1 MVPPKDGDTVTQAT
15 EYKLQLATDII
26 HGLVYIIV
34 YSASALLPAG
44 MAVALL
50 LSQVVRMEEV
60 VGCVVLLAVA
70 GGLAAFGVHLLR
82 KHLPLNSSVH
92 VSGIGIVSRGW
103 FQADRFIPAS
113 DIIGVVW
120 TGKRAWTMLEAHW
133 PRWFYSLFLE
143 VPELAY
149 GRSRIKLGSSRWAGP
164 IGEAR
169 DRIIREYGLQ
179 EVDELRLEPVFFWH
193 STKRRVWR
201 RSPPNLDGIDQ

>member
-1 MVPPKDGDTVTQAT
+1 MVPPKDGDTVEQAT
-15 EYKLQLATDII
+15 EYKLQLATDIF
-26 HGLVYIIV
+26 HGLGYIIV
-34 YSASALLPAG
+34 YSACALLCAG
-44 MAVALL
+44 VAVFWF
-50 LSQVVRMEEV
+50 LSVPPDV
-60 VGCVVLLAVA
+60 VGWVVMLAIA
-70 GGLAAFGVHLLR
+70 GGCLAYGVHLLR

-92 VSGIGIVSRGW
+92 VSDIGIVSRGW

-120 TGKRAWTMLEAHW
+120 TPKRAWTMLEAHW

-169 DRIIREYGLQ
+169 DRIIKEYGLQ
-179 EVDELRLEPVFFWH
+179 EVDELRVEPVFFWH
-193 STKRRVWR
+193 STKRQVWR
-201 RSPPNLDGIDQ
+201 RTCPPKPEGKG

>member
-1 MVPPKDGDTVTQAT
+1 MTQAA

-34 YSASALLPAG
+34 YSAPALLCAG
-44 MAVALL
+44 VAVSLFLSAP
-50 LSQVVRMEEV
+50 SQVVRMEEV

-70 GGLAAFGVHLLR
+70 GGLLSYGVHLLR

-92 VSGIGIVSRGW
+92 VSSIGIVSRGW

-120 TGKRAWTMLEAHW
+120 TRKRAWTMLEAHW

-143 VPELAY
+143 VSELTY

-169 DRIIREYGLQ
+169 DRIIKEYGLQ

-193 STKRRVWR
+193 STKRQIWR
-201 RSPPNLDGIDQ
+201 REQLS